1 MFETGSHYIAL
12 ADLELAIQIELAS
25 NSQIST
31 SLYSFTL
38 ELKEWAT
45 LPRLGIDDLHICSL
59 SEAHWPW
66 KQTINKSKQ
75 IIGWYRA
82 SQERQTATAKDSPVY
97 PPGSPGEF
105 SKKKKEKKKNEGQVI
120 VVHTLNSST
129 AGAKV

>member
-1 MFETGSHYIAL
+1 MG
-12 ADLELAIQIELAS
+12 
-25 NSQIST
+25 
-31 SLYSFTL
+31 YSAQT
-38 ELKEWAT
+38 
-45 LPRLGIDDLHICSL
+45 GIDDLHICSL

-82 SQERQTATAKDSPVY
+82 SQERQTATTKDSSVY

-105 SKKKKEKKKNEGQVI
+105 SKKKKRKNGGQAI
-120 VVHTLNSST
+120 VVHTLNSCT